1 MGTNVSRTFGWPFV
15 VEGGATRT
23 VSKAYSEY
31 MSVCGAVRN
40 RGMTNG
46 VAISESADVALICLL
61 YHLTLWGE
69 VYDLD
74 LLLVDL
80 ATLLCQRPLRDGLGS
95 GLNPHERIGGLLDL
109 GGAFRPCRD

>member
-1 MGTNVSRTFGWPFV
+1 
-15 VEGGATRT
+15 
-23 VSKAYSEY
+23 
-31 MSVCGAVRN
+31 
-40 RGMTNG
+40 MTNG
-46 VAISESADVALICLL
+46 VAISESADVALICFL